1 MKEIRIHSSK
11 NFNQGTEHKFPLRF
25 ADEGLLQA
33 PRDGDRGAAP
43 GHRRG
48 AEVPQ
53 DGGGVH
59 GLLRRRRTHAQVFN

>member
-1 MKEIRIHSSK
+1 MVSHHLIWPQEMSRV
-11 NFNQGTEHKFPLRF
+11 FPLLF

-53 DGGGVH
+53 DGRGVH
-59 GLLRRRRTHAQVFN
+59 GLLRRRRTHAQVLI